1 MEHYLTVEGKKQL
14 EEELNFYRTVKR
26 PEVIQRIAT
35 ARELGDLSE
44 NEEYSTAKNDQS
56 IIEGKIAEME
66 DILMN
71 AKIIDKSELSCE
83 KVAVGSKVKLYDQ
96 MFDEE
101 VEYTITGSTET
112 NPRLGLISNLSPVG
126 KALIGHKKGDE
137 VRVMTEAGIVVYKI
151 LNISV

>member
-14 EEELNFYRTVKR
+14 EEELNYYKTVKR
-26 PEVIQRIAT
+26 PEVVRRISL

-44 NEEYSTAKNDQS
+44 NEEYSSAKNDQS

-66 DILMN
+66 DILLN
-71 AKIIDKSELSCE
+71 AKIINKDEISCD
-83 KVAVGSKVKLYDQ
+83 VVSVGTKVKLYDE
-96 MFDEE
+96 MYDEE

-112 NPRLGLISNLSPVG
+112 NPKIGLISNMSPVG
-126 KALIGHKKGDE
+126 KALLGHKKGDE
-137 VRVMTEAGIVVYKI
+137 VKVFLTNGVSVYKI